1 MKPLIQEYEELIVK
15 DLMRTAPDHLEF
27 EQDFSFGQ
35 NRLYNVLKAYANLDP
50 EIGYCQ
56 GMNFI
61 AAMLL
66 LNIKD

>member
-1 MKPLIQEYEELIVK
+1 MK
-15 DLMRTAPDHLEF
+15 DLDRTAPDNAEF
-27 EQDFSFGQ
+27 ESDISIGK
-35 NRLYNVLKAYANLDP
+35 NRLYNVLRAYANLDP

-66 LNIKD
+66 LNI